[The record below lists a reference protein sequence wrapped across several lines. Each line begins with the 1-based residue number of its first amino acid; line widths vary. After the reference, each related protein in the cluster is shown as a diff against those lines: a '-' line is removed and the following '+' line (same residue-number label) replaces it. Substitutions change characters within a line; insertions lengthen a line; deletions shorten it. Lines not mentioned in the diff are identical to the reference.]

1 MGESLTRRPLQPEAT
16 GAVMELTKWLK
27 PRCGWSH
34 IGDGASVRA
43 ATRVNAAQAS
53 HELVAAKWAV
63 SG

>member
-1 MGESLTRRPLQPEAT
+1 
-16 GAVMELTKWLK
+16 MEVTKWLSL
-27 PRCGWSH
+27 RCSASH

-53 HELVAAKWAV
+53 HELVAVKWAV